1 MVMNMPV
8 VLLYNLSDAEKAARI
23 CFVLFKLGLPWR
35 EVRPE
40 EFSLPVG
47 RLAGIE
53 LEREEEEAAAEPF
66 TGEML
71 VLCGL
76 SRPQFGALLDQLRQA
91 RAPVALKAVLTEHNA
106 RWSSHRLYRE
116 LSAEHEAMKGLAPRQ
131 AKKNSRHK
139 S

>member
-1 MVMNMPV
+1 MPV

-23 CFVLFKLGLPWR
+23 RFVLLKLGLHWR

-47 RLAGIE
+47 RLAGME
-53 LEREEEEAAAEPF
+53 LEGEEEAAEPF

-76 SRPQFGALLDQLRQA
+76 SRQQFGALLDQLRQA

-106 RWSSHRLYRE
+106 LWSSHRLYRE

-139 S
+139 K

>member
-1 MVMNMPV
+1 MNMPV

-23 CFVLFKLGLPWR
+23 RFVLFKLGLPWR
-35 EVRPE
+35 EVRLE

-47 RLAGIE
+47 RLAGLE
-53 LEREEEEAAAEPF
+53 LDGEEEEAAEPF

-71 VLCGL
+71 VLCDL

-106 RWSSHRLYRE
+106 LWSSHRLYRE

-139 S
+139 K